1 MTCDQNAGVRGTV
14 NPDRLQGPGPGFPE
28 DVPRDPS
35 PMRRTAIPT
44 QVSVSFQFNT
54 KVDGYGAHAPR
65 SPERSV
71 TLLSEN
77 LNRAT
82 FYAGPHRDSVR
93 ILVNPRSI
101 RSPTGRGCGRTPP
114 GKCQATWRGA
124 LHRRSG
130 CRAWFTGSRGRIL
143 PGRTPTGTRWQD
155 STAPPFCPARR
166 FPAPVGPKLAGMP
179 SKGDEMDE
187 ASDLRVVPVDSTDP
201 EVRTNFRRF
210 ARLESRFHSGEQAA
224 ASP

>member
-1 MTCDQNAGVRGTV
+1 MA
-14 NPDRLQGPGPGFPE
+14 
-28 DVPRDPS
+28 
-35 PMRRTAIPT
+35 
-44 QVSVSFQFNT
+44 
-54 KVDGYGAHAPR
+54 VDGRFWEGLHRCLAARDAIDNEFLRGLRHGSAFMVALASGGREPLLTPIRVMVGEQGAHAPR

-93 ILVNPRSI
+93 ILVKPRSI

-114 GKCQATWRGA
+114 GKYQATWRRT

-179 SKGDEMDE
+179 LKCDEMDE

-210 ARLESRFHSGEQAA
+210 ARLGSRFHSGEQAA